1 MAHPNMEKREKIAE
15 LGQGLSIW
23 LVHLDTIREQ
33 DRNARIMSMEKF
45 TRLTENIKKDQ
56 RLESLPLTY
65 NPDPANVETYF
76 ELVSGH
82 HRMRAARKAGL
93 QEVYVLN
100 EERERSRSEIVAKQ
114 LAHNALNGRDDEHM
128 LAELYKAIEDVEAKI
143 ASGVTDADLKLT
155 ESTVAVDDV
164 FFDLSYEQLNILFL
178 PRDFQR
184 FEQVLAKL
192 EDGARVYLADKAD
205 FERFKAEAH
214 AVNRRFRVVNTSAV
228 MAKMLDL
235 LEAHLSLPVEAG
247 LDPAGDEELVSLT
260 DVLGSDQMPRRLALA
275 VRDMV
280 RAHLSMVAAEQG

>member
-1 MAHPNMEKREKIAE
+1 MEKREKIAE